1 MNKQEAAGIIKKTF
15 NKPFDEWRFR
25 YFAKNLL
32 NEIDE
37 SKSLE
42 IRGAYIKNAFS
53 DCIRQYKRIGTY
65 TDPEGL
71 KLDVLTVNLLTV
83 NLKKGTSVERART
96 TQRNFVAHHLK
107 QRDNKDAALVA
118 FYSNGMEDWRFSFV
132 LMEYKTVQ
140 TESGKVK
147 VKEDL
152 TPARRYSF
160 LVGKNEPNHTAQQ
173 QLVPILEDDRNNPT
187 LAEIEHAFNIES
199 VTKEFFNRY
208 KDLFLKVKEELKE

>member
-71 KLDVLTVNLLTV
+71 KLDVLTVNL
-83 NLKKGTSVERART
+83 KKGTSVERART

-132 LMEYKTVQ
+132 RMEYKTVQ